1 MKHYTRTLT
10 LFLFTSVL
18 FGQPTFTT
26 HVISDTAD
34 GANSVHVA
42 DVDADGDMDLLS
54 ASHSD
59 NKIAWYENDGSESF
73 TEHVISTS
81 ADNARGVQA
90 DQEDG
95 IA

>member
-54 ASHSD
+54 SSSD
-59 NKIAWYENDGSESF
+59 DDKIAWCVNG
-73 TEHVISTS
+73 
-81 ADNARGVQA
+81 
-90 DQEDG
+90 
-95 IA
+95 